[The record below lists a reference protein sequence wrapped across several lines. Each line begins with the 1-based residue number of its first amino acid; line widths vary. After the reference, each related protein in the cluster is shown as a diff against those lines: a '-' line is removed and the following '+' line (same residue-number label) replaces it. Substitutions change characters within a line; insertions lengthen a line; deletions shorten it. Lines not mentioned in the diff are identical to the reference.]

1 MGRYTGPSCRL
12 CRRGGVKLFL
22 KGQKCYTAKCPIEKR
37 AFPPGQHGQLRVR
50 LSDYGLQLREKQK
63 AKRIYG
69 MFETQFRRYFQTAQK
84 SKGVTGQMLLQQLE
98 RRLDSVLYRIGLAAS
113 RRDGRQLIR
122 HRMAAVNGRLV
133 DIPSYQ
139 VKAGDV
145 VQIVKKGSS
154 GVPARVKQALEHTK
168 DRQPPAWAQVD
179 LEQLKGVIV
188 RLPEKEDLELP
199 VQEQLIVELYSR

>member
-12 CRRGGVKLFL
+12 CRREGVKLFL

-37 AFPPGQHGQLRVR
+37 AFPPGQHGQLRIK

-69 MFETQFRRYFQTAQK
+69 MFETQFRRYFQRAQQ
-84 SKGVTGQMLLQQLE
+84 SKGVTGQMLVQQLE
-98 RRLDSVLYRIGLAAS
+98 RRLDSVLYRVGFAAS
-113 RRDGRQLIR
+113 RKDGRQLIR
-122 HRMAAVNGRLV
+122 HRMVAVGGRIL

-139 VKAGDV
+139 VLAGDV
-145 VQIVKKGSS
+145 VQIVKGSE
-154 GVPARVKQALEHTK
+154 GAPARVKLTLEQTK
-168 DRQPPAWAQVD
+168 DRPAPAWVQID
-179 LEQLKGVIV
+179 TDQLKATIV
-188 RLPEKEDLELP
+188 RLPEKADIELP